1 MGLIICGRL
10 LNPMLTSAK
19 GNRLSF
25 STQKVGIG
33 GRGVAYIYIY
43 ICYPLPCT
51 YILCVAGALQVVV
64 ATRLDTCSTNAC
76 TQLSCGP
83 R

>member
-33 GRGVAYIYIY
+33 GRGVAYIYIHM
-43 ICYPLPCT
+43 LPPPMYLHFVC
-51 YILCVAGALQVVV
+51 CRCFAS
-64 ATRLDTCSTNAC
+64 CSCHAVRH
-76 TQLSCGP
+76 L
-83 R
+83 